1 MNKHNLLN
9 KKIKKQIESINNL
22 IENNF
27 NKIKYL
33 KKNFKKIELTQNN
46 RVFLSI
52 SAVVILTLSYFLIP
66 TFYNKNIIENE
77 IKNQILKKYNIN
89 IKFNDKIRYGLV
101 PAPHFTSSNV
111 SIFRDKIEIGSV
123 DNFKIFLKIGKFFSI
138 NELESKDISFK
149 KADFNIEF
157 DDLVFFQNL
166 LKTAPNENKIVFK
179 NSNLFFKTSDDEILF
194 INRIFNSKFYY
205 DSYNLENVLI
215 SKNEIFNTPYKL
227 TIKNDKF
234 NKKIFIKFESKKIR
248 LNIENEIDY
257 EKDVKKG
264 TLDTLFINKNLSLNY
279 EVGKNYLNFNSVN
292 KKLLKGNIEFKPF
305 YLNLD
310 LKYDGVSTKD
320 LFNDNSIL
328 IDLIKS
334 EIFFNDNLNVNL
346 NLSIRDIT
354 NIAEL
359 NNVFLNI
366 KLQQKNIDLSNSTL
380 MWKDD
385 LKVTLKEGMLDYS
398 DHDISLIGKLYFDAE
413 NINNFYKSFQI
424 KKIHRK
430 KINDIELDFVYNFNN
445 KKFKFD
451 NVVVDNVSS
460 PKLNKFINEY
470 NLSDKVFSNKIT
482 FKNFVNNFFKIYA
495 G

>member
-138 NELESKDISFK
+138 NELESKDITFK

-179 NSNLFFKTSDDEILF
+179 NSNLFFKTNDDEILF

-234 NKKIFIKFESKKIR
+234 NKKIFVKFESKKIR

-413 NINNFYKSFQI
+413 NINNFYRSFQI

>member
-1 MNKHNLLN
+1 M
-9 KKIKKQIESINNL
+9 
-22 IENNF
+22 
-27 NKIKYL
+27 
-33 KKNFKKIELTQNN
+33 
-46 RVFLSI
+46 
-52 SAVVILTLSYFLIP
+52 
-66 TFYNKNIIENE
+66 
-77 IKNQILKKYNIN
+77 
-89 IKFNDKIRYGLV
+89 
-101 PAPHFTSSNV
+101 
-111 SIFRDKIEIGSV
+111 
-123 DNFKIFLKIGKFFSI
+123 
-138 NELESKDISFK
+138 
-149 KADFNIEF
+149 
-157 DDLVFFQNL
+157 
-166 LKTAPNENKIVFK
+166 
-179 NSNLFFKTSDDEILF
+179 
-194 INRIFNSKFYY
+194 
-205 DSYNLENVLI
+205 
-215 SKNEIFNTPYKL
+215 
-227 TIKNDKF
+227 
-234 NKKIFIKFESKKIR
+234 
-248 LNIENEIDY
+248 
-257 EKDVKKG
+257 
-264 TLDTLFINKNLSLNY
+264 NY

-413 NINNFYKSFQI
+413 NINNFYRSFQI

-451 NVVVDNVSS
+451 NVVIDNVTS